1 MALPYRES
9 SSDTSHVFVAEKSS
23 ANESLVTKAHW
34 TQYLDN
40 AIFCFLV
47 LFAIFLPHSIKGAE
61 RSWKIALLLW
71 LLKMVI
77 VRVRP
82 YQQPLALPLLFYLLL
97 SAISTVL
104 SPEPFLSW
112 DRMKTVCLLLAGI
125 VVAQNLKRLSEIRWL
140 VVLVVL
146 SGFAASLFTAWQY
159 SYGIGVRLA
168 AFPASS
174 RLREAGFLEDDVITS
189 FNGKSVHTPEQL
201 VRAANQAQPS
211 ERVTVALTRGEGFHP
226 TKLAA
231 TSHDFLESGLG
242 TPAMKLDRGK
252 PNRAQGTLGHYVVF
266 AEVLMQVGC
275 MAWVLLLGTSRR
287 EVGWKLVF
295 AIAFVGIVAALLMT
309 GTRAAAARL
318 VLGCFLSLVLL
329 AGRRTRMFAMAA
341 LLVIVAGAT
350 IWIQHTR
357 QTKWVDPADISTHFR
372 VLMWGDGLRLIRQH
386 PFFGVGME
394 TVRLHYRE
402 WNIRGFI
409 QYNVMSHFHS
419 TYLQIGVER
428 GIPALIAWL
437 WFSIAYGVFLWRL
450 ILRSRAYSRFAL
462 VVAVGALAGLIAF
475 SFTSLFHYNL
485 GEESVAM
492 MFYFYFGLAIA
503 LERMID
509 IPGAID
515 VG

>member
-71 LLKMVI
+71 LLKIVI

-97 SAISTVL
+97 SAISTIL

-112 DRMKTVCLLLAGI
+112 DRMKMVCLLLAGI
-125 VVAQNLKRLSEIRWL
+125 VVAQNLKRLSQIRWL
-140 VVLVVL
+140 VVLLVL

-174 RLREAGFLEDDVITS
+174 RLTEAGFLGDDIITS
-189 FNGKSVHTPEQL
+189 FDGKSVHTPEQL
-201 VRAANQAQPS
+201 VRAVNQAPPS
-211 ERVTVALTRGEGFHP
+211 ERVTVALTRGVGFNP

-242 TPAMKLDRGK
+242 TPSMKLDRGK

-266 AEVLMQVGC
+266 AEVLMQVGS

-287 EVGWKLVF
+287 EFGWKLVF
-295 AIAFVGIVAALLMT
+295 AIAFAGIVGALLMT
-309 GTRAAAARL
+309 GTRAAAAGL
-318 VLGCFLSLVLL
+318 VLGCFLSLALL
-329 AGRRTRMFAMAA
+329 AGRRARMFAIVS
-341 LLVIVAGAT
+341 LLAIVAGAT

-409 QYNVMSHFHS
+409 QYNVISHFHS
-419 TYLQIGVER
+419 TYLQIAVER
-428 GIPALIAWL
+428 GLPALIAWL
-437 WFSIAYGVFLWRL
+437 WFLIAYGVFLWRL
-450 ILRSRAYSRFAL
+450 ISRSRAYSRFAS

-475 SFTSLFHYNL
+475 CFTSFFHYNL

-503 LERMID
+503 LDRMIST
-509 IPGAID
+509 PGAID
-515 VG
+515 VP